1 MSKNGP
7 WDVCRRYVTVTAE
20 ADKSQ
25 IKLHQRYHCECL
37 TRIRLFKIAQ
47 AQEFHLL
54 QASAVNL
61 GASG

>member
-1 MSKNGP
+1 MARGMSAGTTI
-7 WDVCRRYVTVTAE
+7 TVPQKLI
-20 ADKSQ
+20 KSRTMQ
-25 IKLHQRYHCECL
+25 HQRYHCECL

-61 GASG
+61 GASC